1 VLPAGTFV
9 KLGVAV
15 GVHVALG
22 ANVCVAFGV
31 PLSTGLAVPVAVSVG
46 VGLALC
52 VAVAVGVPVPV
63 AVQLGLGLGVWVSV
77 LPGGTGENVGV
88 GVGAVFTPIAVAFTR
103 PAVTAT
109 TCGELPVVTTGD
121 AGSPGPPR
129 FTLTVTGPTGTNRLK
144 LPDASVTTVCV
155 TPCESYSSTCTP
167 ARFASLSC
175 SPLLFTSSHT
185 WPASAP
191 TWLVAVGVGVGRGV
205 AVSLAVG
212 VDVGWTVQVPVAE
225 GVALGLAVALWVCVA
240 VGLEDRVGVGVSAPT
255 TPNQLVDV
263 GWSATIVTVCGWLPV
278 VTDGAYGSP
287 GPARFTL
294 STAGPAGTSRLKN
307 PNASVT
313 AVCVTP
319 QPGEYTN
326 TCTFGRLGW
335 LPCTPL
341 RS

>member
-1 VLPAGTFV
+1 MAAQG
-9 KLGVAV
+9 
-15 GVHVALG
+15 
-22 ANVCVAFGV
+22 
-31 PLSTGLAVPVAVSVG
+31 S
-46 VGLALC
+46 
-52 VAVAVGVPVPV
+52 
-63 AVQLGLGLGVWVSV
+63 
-77 LPGGTGENVGV
+77 
-88 GVGAVFTPIAVAFTR
+88 
-103 PAVTAT
+103 
-109 TCGELPVVTTGD
+109 
-121 AGSPGPPR
+121 GSPG
-129 FTLTVTGPTGTNRLK
+129 FSTGFS
-144 LPDASVTTVCV
+144 ACSVIDSVPWAGV
-155 TPCESYSSTCTP
+155 P
-167 ARFASLSC
+167 
-175 SPLLFTSSHT
+175 
-185 WPASAP
+185 
-191 TWLVAVGVGVGRGV
+191 VAVGVGEPGVGLAVAVPRGV
-205 AVSLAVG
+205 ALAVG
-212 VDVGWTVQVPVAE
+212 LAVTLALDLGVGVADSVGLALIE
-225 GVALGLAVALWVCVA
+225 ALGRAVTLWVGLAVSVALGLAVALWVCVA